1 MATETIAFRVEE
13 ERKKEWRNAVEGT
26 DEYDSVTHLIK
37 KAVSREL
44 SDSYVGGSGGD
55 GGSNVDAEALTEIV
69 DRLDSVESEISN
81 MDETV
86 SKATDAMLS
95 AESAIS
101 EEITSGVFEALPRG
115 RDNAVTA
122 NEIANRTGIPPVKVR
137 TALPQLAESSGA
149 VKRVDIEM
157 VDGWG
162 EDRRAEE
169 DILWYREA

>member
-13 ERKKEWRNAVEGT
+13 NRKKEWQNAVEGT

-44 SDSYVGGSGGD
+44 SDSYVGD
-55 GGSNVDAEALTEIV
+55 GASGSNVDEKALSDIM
-69 DRLDSVESEISN
+69 DRLNNIEGEISN
-81 MDETV
+81 IDSTV
-86 SKATDAMLS
+86 QKATDAMLS

-101 EEITSGVFEALPRG
+101 EETTSGVFEALPRG